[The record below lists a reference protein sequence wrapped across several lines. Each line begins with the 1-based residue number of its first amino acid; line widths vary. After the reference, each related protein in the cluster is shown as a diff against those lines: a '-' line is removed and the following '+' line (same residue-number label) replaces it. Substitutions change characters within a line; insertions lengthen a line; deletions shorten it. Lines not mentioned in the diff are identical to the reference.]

1 MRKKDS
7 YIFVTQDKLADF
19 ARYNIGLADIL
30 NIDLDD
36 IPELEPDVF
45 DFENDYPMSLDDLKS
60 ALENFRDEDTDVY
73 EFLLNWWYPTLLY
86 FYDSLCLDEVM
97 GPDADL
103 VGTIDVPDLPVTEE
117 DLIATIFNVIG
128 RSVHSPT
135 FPTNAASLAR
145 VLDIESMI
153 EMIDNF
159 NEDRD
164 LPVDKRRY
172 TIPQKIAFINH
183 WIDKEKLLQ
192 SAEKYGKSPYGA
204 HLKAVAEG
212 KVRY

>member
-1 MRKKDS
+1 MRKHDS

-97 GPDADL
+97 GPDAMIL
-103 VGTIDVPDLPVTEE
+103 V
-117 DLIATIFNVIG
+117 F
-128 RSVHSPT
+128 
-135 FPTNAASLAR
+135 
-145 VLDIESMI
+145 
-153 EMIDNF
+153 
-159 NEDRD
+159 
-164 LPVDKRRY
+164 
-172 TIPQKIAFINH
+172 
-183 WIDKEKLLQ
+183 
-192 SAEKYGKSPYGA
+192 
-204 HLKAVAEG
+204 
-212 KVRY
+212 